1 MTQTHELHFT
11 SLRPAHL
18 TNVLIGNGS
27 LKRTNFIAIFE
38 VLYLPAVS
46 IIVLCYWFLF
56 VYVFRIIAFDLY
68 RYVKTVVGIQYNN
81 NKILEIMKF
90 WWIK

>member
-1 MTQTHELHFT
+1 MTQTHKLHFT
-11 SLRPAHL
+11 SLSPAHL

-38 VLYLPAVS
+38 VLYLPALP

-56 VYVFRIIAFDLY
+56 VFHIIAFDLY
-68 RYVKTVVGIQYNN
+68 QYVKTVVGIQYNN

-90 WWIK
+90 WWI